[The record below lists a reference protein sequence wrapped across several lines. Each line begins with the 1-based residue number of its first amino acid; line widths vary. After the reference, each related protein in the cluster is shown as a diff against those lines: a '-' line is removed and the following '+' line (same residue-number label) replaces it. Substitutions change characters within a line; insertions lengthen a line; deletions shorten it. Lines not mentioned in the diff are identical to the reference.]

1 VRARGPA
8 NTGDPANPLR
18 ARRVL
23 FRIVSLTHLR
33 LRRGRPAARGLRP
46 VLLRLAP
53 RAVVVGLLFT
63 GVTGCRSSAW
73 TRLGMPRPITEQG
86 KAMVTLWQGSWVAAL
101 AVGLVVWGLIVWAV
115 IFHRKRSDELPPQV
129 RYNLPI
135 EVLYTIVPFI
145 MVAVLFYFTAR
156 DENYINELPPRP
168 DVIVHVTGFQW
179 SWQFQYP
186 QYGVR
191 VIGHP
196 VDPSHFASYP
206 GPQLV
211 LPKGETIRFDLYALD
226 VVHAFWVPAFLFKR
240 DVIPNR
246 PNHFQVTTTAT
257 GTFDGR
263 CSELCGLYHSEMLFT
278 VKVVSPAQFQQWI
291 AARQAAQRAAAQPAA
306 QNAAGGAQ

>member
-1 VRARGPA
+1 
-8 NTGDPANPLR
+8 
-18 ARRVL
+18 
-23 FRIVSLTHLR
+23 VSLTHLR
-33 LRRGRPAARGLRP
+33 LRPRHRRQEALRGRRPTLR
-46 VLLRLAP
+46 RFTP
-53 RAVVVGLLFT
+53 RAGAVALLLT
-63 GVTGCRSSAW
+63 AVTGCRSSAW
-73 TRLGMPRPITEQG
+73 TRLGMPRPITAQG

-101 AVGLVVWGLIVWAV
+101 AVGVVVWGLIIWAV

-135 EVLYTIVPFI
+135 EVLYTVVPFI

-156 DENYINELPPRP
+156 DENYINELPRNP
-168 DVIVHVTGFQW
+168 DVVVHVTGFQW
-179 SWQFQYP
+179 SWEFQYP

-211 LPKGETIRFDLYALD
+211 LPKGETIRFDLYSPD
-226 VVHAFWVPAFLFKR
+226 VVHAFWIPAFEFKR
-240 DVIPNR
+240 DVIPNH

-278 VKVVSPAQFQQWI
+278 VKVVSQQQFQQWI
-291 AARQAAQRAAAQPAA
+291 AAKRAAQQV
-306 QNAAGGAQ
+306 AGGAQ